1 MTTPS
6 SARSVDAAASRPE
19 RVDFLK
25 QAIGFN
31 EANIRSYDVKAQ
43 ISLAAFVLSANP
55 LIAII
60 NTACG
65 RKLARHVLVIALIV
79 FVATILAYLW
89 VLWPTPPPQERLTDG
104 LGAKGLFYLHDPLG
118 IGGPAYA
125 DQLKGLVIEP
135 ELTAEA
141 LKLSYIRKTKARRF
155 KVALIATLI
164 AYLVVAI
171 GFFAVG
177 RCAF

>member
-1 MTTPS
+1 MTTAS
-6 SARSVDAAASRPE
+6 SVPPGDVVASKSE
-19 RVDFLK
+19 RLDFLK
-25 QAIGFN
+25 QVIGFN
-31 EANIRSYDVKAQ
+31 EANVRSYDVKAQ

-65 RKLARHVLVIALIV
+65 QDAVRRMLVITLVV
-79 FVATILAYLW
+79 FIATILMYLW
-89 VLWPTPPPQERLTDG
+89 VLWPTAPPQERLTEG
-104 LGAKGLFYLHDPLG
+104 LGAQGLFYLHDPLSM
-118 IGGPAYA
+118 GGRGYS
-125 DQLKGLVIEP
+125 DRLKGLVLDP

-141 LKLSYIRKTKARRF
+141 LKLSYIRKIKARRF
-155 KVALIATLI
+155 RYALIVTLI
-164 AYLVVAI
+164 AYMVVGV